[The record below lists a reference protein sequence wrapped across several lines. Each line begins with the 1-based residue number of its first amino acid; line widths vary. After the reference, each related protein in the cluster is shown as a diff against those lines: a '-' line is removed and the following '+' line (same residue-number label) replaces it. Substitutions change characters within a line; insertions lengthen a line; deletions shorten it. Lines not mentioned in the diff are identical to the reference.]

1 MKRLLI
7 LFLVGCVCCASSTTA
22 SAQGLTDMSRSKKAV
37 MQNLP
42 MGATQWTGGFWG
54 DRFSVLSTTGIWSM
68 WDTWNTPY
76 ETMDALGQHGSHGF
90 ANFQVAAGTI
100 KGKHHGP
107 PFHDGDMYKW
117 LEACA
122 AVYAVTKDAKLDA
135 LMDRFIEQVALA
147 QREDGYIHTPVVISE
162 RNAGIDSHALTENAA
177 GIEIGKDQKHAFAS
191 RLNFE
196 TYNLG
201 HLITAG
207 IIHKRATGKTT
218 LFDCSKKAAD
228 FLYRFLT
235 NDAAELSRNAICPSH
250 YMGAAEM
257 YRETGDEKYL
267 RLAEGLIAIRDSVQ
281 NGEDHNQDRHKLRDQ
296 YEAMGHAVR
305 ANYLYAGVADLYA
318 ETGEAQLMRNLSAIW
333 DDIVNHKIYIMGGC
347 GALYDGVSPDGTTYN
362 QPSIQ
367 QIHQAY
373 GRQFQLPQEAAHN
386 EICAQ
391 IGMMLFS
398 WRMFQTT
405 MDPKYVDNIENE
417 LYNGILSGIS
427 LDGRDFFY
435 TEALRRTKE
444 FPYTMRWPKHRQRY
458 ITCFCC
464 PPNTLRTLCQAQEY
478 AYSIKGDTLWVNL
491 YGQNRLSTP
500 DLEVEMQSGYPW
512 DGHVTLTVK
521 RAKHLASIRMHIPG
535 WATDMQLK
543 LNGEPILAEDLRQP
557 RRWKKGDRVELI
569 LPMKARLI
577 EANPLV
583 EEAKN
588 QIAVM
593 RGPIDYCLEGEDISL
608 NGSEAPSG
616 EQPRIND
623 IAIPAD
629 VQFTETRVTI
639 EGHEMV
645 ALEADV
651 PVVSQDFWRSDELY
665 RELRPAHSKM
675 AHIRLIPYYAWDNRG
690 IQDMSLWLPLAR

>member
-1 MKRLLI
+1 MKKLLI
-7 LFLVGCVCCASSTTA
+7 LSLACCSLTA
-22 SAQGLTDMSRSKKAV
+22 TVRTATAQGLTDMSHSKQAL

-42 MGATQWTGGFWG
+42 LGATQWTGGFWG
-54 DRFSVLSTTGIWSM
+54 ERFNVLSTTGIWSM
-68 WDTWNTPY
+68 WETWNTPY
-76 ETMDALGQHGSHGF
+76 ETIDALGQHGSHGF
-90 ANFQVAAGTI
+90 ANFQAAAGTV

-122 AVYAVTKDAKLDA
+122 AVYAVTKDPKLDA

-147 QREDGYIHTPVVISE
+147 QRADGYIHTPVVIAE
-162 RNAGIDSHALTENAA
+162 RNQGIDSHAGTDNAA

-201 HLITAG
+201 HLMTAG
-207 IIHKRATGKTT
+207 IVHKRATGKTT
-218 LFDCSKKAAD
+218 LFDCGRKAAD
-228 FLYRFLT
+228 FLYNFLT

-257 YRETGDEKYL
+257 YRETGDQKYL
-267 RLAEGLIAIRDSVQ
+267 RLAEGLIAIRDSVT
-281 NGEDHNQDRHKLRDQ
+281 NGEDHNQDRLKFRDQ

-318 ETGEAQLMRNLSAIW
+318 ETGERQLKRNLEAIW

-362 QPSIQ
+362 QPYIQ

-391 IGMMLFS
+391 IGMLLFS
-398 WRMFQTT
+398 WRMYQTD
-405 MDPKYVDNIENE
+405 MHPKYVDIIENE

-478 AYSIKGDTLWVNL
+478 AYSVKGDTLWVNL
-491 YGQNRLSTP
+491 YGQNTLKTK
-500 DLEVEMQSGYPW
+500 DVEIEQQTGYPW
-512 DGHVTLTVK
+512 DGHITLTVK
-521 RAKHLASIRMHIPG
+521 RAKRLASIRMHIPAWSDG
-535 WATDMQLK
+535 MTLR
-543 LNGEPILAEDLRQP
+543 LNGKDILAEDLRQP
-557 RRWKKGDRVELI
+557 RKWKKGDQVELI
-569 LPMKARLI
+569 LPMKPRLI

-588 QIAVM
+588 QVAVM
-593 RGPIDYCLEGEDISL
+593 RGPIVYCLEGEDISAT
-608 NGSEAPSG
+608 GASATDK
-616 EQPRIND
+616 PRIND

-629 VQFTETRVTI
+629 VKFTETTVTI
-639 EGHEMV
+639 AGHQMV

-651 PVVSQDFWRSDELY
+651 PVVNRDFWGKDDLY
-665 RELRPAHSKM
+665 RELRPVRQQT

>member
-1 MKRLLI
+1 M
-7 LFLVGCVCCASSTTA
+7 
-22 SAQGLTDMSRSKKAV
+22 GL
-37 MQNLP
+37 
-42 MGATQWTGGFWG
+42 
-54 DRFSVLSTTGIWSM
+54 
-68 WDTWNTPY
+68 
-76 ETMDALGQHGSHGF
+76 HGSHGF
-90 ANFQVAAGTI
+90 ANFQAAAGTV

-122 AVYAVTKDAKLDA
+122 AVYAVTKDPRIDA

-147 QREDGYIHTPVVISE
+147 QREDGYIHTPVNIEE
-162 RNAGIDSHALTENAA
+162 RRGSLPPTPSSRGGESTAQKASPTGGGLEGAGASENAA

-207 IIHKRATGKTT
+207 IIHRRATGKTT
-218 LFDCSKKAAD
+218 LFDCGRKAAD
-228 FLYRFLT
+228 FLYNFLT

-257 YRETGDEKYL
+257 YRETGDKKYL
-267 RLAEGLIAIRDSVQ
+267 TLAEGLISIRDSVK
-281 NGEDHNQDRHKLRDQ
+281 NGEDHNQDRHKFRDQ

-318 ETGEAQLMRNLSAIW
+318 ETGEAQLMKNLEAIW

-391 IGMMLFS
+391 IGMMLYS

-405 MDPKYVDNIENE
+405 VDPKYVDNIENE

-427 LDGRDFFY
+427 LDGKDFFY

-464 PPNTLRTLCQAQEY
+464 PPNTLRTLCEAQEY

-491 YGQNRLSTP
+491 YGQNTLKTK
-500 DLEVEMQSGYPW
+500 DLEIEQETNYPW
-512 DGHVTLTVK
+512 DGHIKLTVK
-521 RAKHLASIRMHIPG
+521 KAKTLRSIRMHIPG
-535 WATDMQLK
+535 WATDMALK
-543 LNGEPILAEDLRQP
+543 LNGQPILAEDLRQP
-557 RRWKKGDRVELI
+557 RKWKKGDTIELD

-588 QIAVM
+588 QIAIM
-593 RGPIDYCLEGEDISL
+593 RGPIVYCLEGQDIE
-608 NGSEAPSG
+608 GG
-616 EQPRIND
+616 HRIND

-629 VQFTETRVTI
+629 IQFTEKKITM
-639 EGHEMV
+639 EGHEMI
-645 ALEADV
+645 ALEANV
-651 PVVSQDFWRSDELY
+651 PLVNQDSWNNNQLY
-665 RELRPAHSKM
+665 RELRPVSNRQVK
-675 AHIRLIPYYAWDNRG
+675 IRLIPYYAWDNRG
-690 IQDMSLWLPLAR
+690 IDDMSLWLPLQR